1 MYDPFSMIQHRYF
14 LMFSPLGGR
23 FHVRG
28 RTGNDNSGILTCA
41 DDNNEIQNENMRGE
55 DNGKESGMGP

>member
-1 MYDPFSMIQHRYF
+1 
-14 LMFSPLGGR
+14 MFSPLGGR